1 MPLCCGHVTHLP
13 KYALHVSILPY
24 RANRLLEP
32 KETMCQGVNIKT
44 TALLRSEGW
53 TVLRFW
59 EHEDPVEAA
68 ARIGC
73 GAPGYAFLTCSAGR
87 DHT

>member
-1 MPLCCGHVTHLP
+1 
-13 KYALHVSILPY
+13 
-24 RANRLLEP
+24 
-32 KETMCQGVNIKT
+32 MCQGVNIKT

-87 DHT
+87 DQT